1 MKKYIQK
8 QHPRG
13 DLRKRCS
20 ENMQQINRRTPMSK
34 YNFNEVSLQ
43 LYWNRTLAWVFSC
56 KFTAYY
62 QNTFLQVH
70 LWGAA
75 SVHVNYMQNYFQLFS
90 GNCFS
95 KYCIYTGVC
104 VPWPSA
110 LGLYLRPSTPRPL
123 GPQPSAFIPS
133 TLAPKYCRTKYNT
146 TI

>member
-1 MKKYIQK
+1 MQK

-43 LYWNRTLAWVFSC
+43 LYWNRTLAWMFSC

-110 LGLYLRPSTPRPL
+110 LGLYLRPSTPRPSAL
-123 GPQPSAFIPS
+123 GLHSVDPR
-133 TLAPKYCRTKYNT
+133 PK
-146 TI
+146 ILQD